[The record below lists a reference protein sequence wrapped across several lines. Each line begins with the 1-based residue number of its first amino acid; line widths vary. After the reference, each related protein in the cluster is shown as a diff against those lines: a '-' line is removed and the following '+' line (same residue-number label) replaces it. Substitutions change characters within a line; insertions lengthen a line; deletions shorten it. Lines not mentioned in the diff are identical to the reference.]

1 MSVAMLSCIHAEA
14 SNMANSAGGAE
25 RWLGQEEEMAESTY
39 LCKRRRLHNR
49 GWWGGRADAGES
61 VR

>member
-1 MSVAMLSCIHAEA
+1 
-14 SNMANSAGGAE
+14 MANSAGGAE
-25 RWLGQEEEMAESTY
+25 RWLGQEEEVAESTY